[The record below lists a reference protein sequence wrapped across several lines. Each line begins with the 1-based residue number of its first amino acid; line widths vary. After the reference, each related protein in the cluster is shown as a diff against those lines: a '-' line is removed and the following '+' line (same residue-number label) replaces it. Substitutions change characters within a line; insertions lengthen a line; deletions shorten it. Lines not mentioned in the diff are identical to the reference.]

1 MRRATPL
8 LTPRLA
14 DRHLSAMAIV
24 ASINQINQINQI
36 NPSPTPAALRP
47 R

>member
-24 ASINQINQINQI
+24 ASINQINQIN
-36 NPSPTPAALRP
+36 PSPTPAALRP